1 MDDAGVQAFRRITV
15 KFSFVQLVKKD
26 LAGGTGLIRNHVG
39 AAVTGIGHVM
49 VQAQAFVRLVQVMFK
64 ITQTLDIAA
73 VQADAEL
80 IAFTVNLVADCI
92 ITLQITEFRG

>member
-1 MDDAGVQAFRRITV
+1 
-15 KFSFVQLVKKD
+15 
-26 LAGGTGLIRNHVG
+26 
-39 AAVTGIGHVM
+39 M
-49 VQAQAFVRLVQVMFK
+49 VQAQAFVSLVQVMFK

-92 ITLQITEFRG
+92 ISLQITEFRG